1 MTEYY
6 ANFYNY
12 QPPKLFVSEEQ
23 ARQNTGF
30 MADRVAVPVI
40 LEEEEYY
47 ELTRRHAL
55 RDEGNRRNRKR
66 TCATRKK

>member
-12 QPPKLFVSEEQ
+12 RPPKLFSSEEQ
-23 ARQNTGF
+23 AKLNTGF

-40 LEEEEYY
+40 LEEDD
-47 ELTRRHAL
+47 
-55 RDEGNRRNRKR
+55 DE
-66 TCATRKK
+66 